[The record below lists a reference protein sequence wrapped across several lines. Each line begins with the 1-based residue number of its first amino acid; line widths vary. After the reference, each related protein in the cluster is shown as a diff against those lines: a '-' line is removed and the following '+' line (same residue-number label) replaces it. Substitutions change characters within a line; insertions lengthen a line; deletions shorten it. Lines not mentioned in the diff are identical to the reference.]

1 MSVFETATRVPL
13 VVRTPWRSGSAGRV
27 VASPVELVS
36 LYRSLAELAGIPT
49 TAIESTVQGTSFAP
63 LMVGAE
69 IDIIRGGE
77 VALSQMTRCK
87 KGTENGTQTRGYDPC
102 AKTVGEAMGYTY
114 MGYSVRSAEW
124 RFTLW
129 AEWNG
134 TSLCPEWN
142 NAANKIEL
150 YDHRRDMEAANF
162 DDFENINV
170 AADNAGVVTQ
180 MTALVHSSFG
190 SSNC

>member
-1 MSVFETATRVPL
+1 MLKETL
-13 VVRTPWRSGSAGRV
+13 L
-27 VASPVELVS
+27 E
-36 LYRSLAELAGIPT
+36 
-49 TAIESTVQGTSFAP
+49 
-63 LMVGAE
+63 
-69 IDIIRGGE
+69 GGE

-87 KGTENGTQTRGYDPC
+87 KSTENGTQTRGYDP
-102 AKTVGEAMGYTY
+102 AQTY

-134 TSLCPEWN
+134 TSLCPEWH

-150 YDHRRDMEAANF
+150 YDHRRDMETANF